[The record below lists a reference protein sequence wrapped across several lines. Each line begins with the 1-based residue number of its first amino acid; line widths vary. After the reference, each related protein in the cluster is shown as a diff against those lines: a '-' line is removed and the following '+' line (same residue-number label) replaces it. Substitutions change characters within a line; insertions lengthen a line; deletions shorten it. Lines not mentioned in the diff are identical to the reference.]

1 SRGATLKFQPFI
13 RFLLD
18 TGAGWLYSSSTACL
32 NRFNVFSSPI
42 RGKMRAAAM
51 SQRKS
56 AADLAALPAMKT
68 AVAFLVPSSQGPAR
82 ARRGRAQ
89 FHLLIYTENL
99 EVSRA

>member
-1 SRGATLKFQPFI
+1 
-13 RFLLD
+13 
-18 TGAGWLYSSSTACL
+18 
-32 NRFNVFSSPI
+32 
-42 RGKMRAAAM
+42 M